1 MIFIKNHTNWLMP
14 IGARP
19 CNLNIQLNSVILRLT
34 VLDGSNF
41 GVHHSS
47 TKNCIFL
54 RECPSFLKWCET
66 GVGCPSF
73 RIDAVC
79 SYILFLSALH
89 VSPTYCLCHLVQ
101 VIRYRML
108 LISQVVCFG
117 KSCGLNDLCVKLQ
130 FIIGNFFII
139 GQ

>member
-14 IGARP
+14 TGARL
-19 CNLNIQLNSVILRLT
+19 CNLNIQLNSVFIRLA
-34 VLDGSNF
+34 VLDGLNF

-47 TKNCIFL
+47 T
-54 RECPSFLKWCET
+54 ECPSFLKWRET

-73 RIDAVC
+73 RIDALC

-89 VSPTYCLCHLVQ
+89 VSTTYCLWHLVQ
-101 VIRYRML
+101 VIRCMTL
-108 LISQVVCFG
+108 LILQVVCFG

-130 FIIGNFFII
+130 FIIDNFFII